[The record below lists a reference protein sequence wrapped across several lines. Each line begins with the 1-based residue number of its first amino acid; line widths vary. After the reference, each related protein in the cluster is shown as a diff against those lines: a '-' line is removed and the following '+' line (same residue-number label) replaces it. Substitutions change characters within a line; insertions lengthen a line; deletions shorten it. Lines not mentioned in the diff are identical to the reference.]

1 MKDGKLIRNTKD
13 SAKNTSSL
21 RTFPLVEPIEKIL
34 KRKKQENQIQRKLCG
49 KNYSTEYLDY
59 VNVDEFGQLIKPGY
73 ISKTFKKVLAKN
85 NLRHIRYHDLRHSC
99 ATLLYDDGRDL
110 KEIQV
115 WHLPDT
121 EQMPYEKRYTIPD
134 VLYKP
139 LNVLR
144 LACG

>member
-1 MKDGKLIRNTKD
+1 MKDGKLRRNTKD

-73 ISKTFKKVLAKN
+73 ISKTFKKVLAITIFVIAVQ
-85 NLRHIRYHDLRHSC
+85 HCYMTM
-99 ATLLYDDGRDL
+99 A
-110 KEIQV
+110 EI
-115 WHLPDT
+115 
-121 EQMPYEKRYTIPD
+121 
-134 VLYKP
+134 
-139 LNVLR
+139 
-144 LACG
+144 